1 MEKIIE
7 EFLGKILSFL
17 KVEDYRLN
25 IFAEEEEI
33 IRINIWSESGGF
45 LIGSNG
51 ENLKELEYLLKI
63 FLQQKNFS
71 KKIILDINNY
81 RKNREEKL
89 KELARNLAHQV
100 SLTKKEIKLPPM
112 NAYERRIIHLELATN
127 PNVITESVG
136 EEPNRHLIIKP
147 YP

>member
-1 MEKIIE
+1 MEEIIK

-17 KVEDYRLN
+17 KVGDYRLN
-25 IFAEEEEI
+25 LSQEDEV
-33 IRINIWSESGGF
+33 IRITIWSESAGF
-45 LIGSNG
+45 LIGTNG
-51 ENLKELEYLLKI
+51 ENLKELEYLLKV

-136 EEPNRHLIIKP
+136 KEPHRYLIIKP